1 MIGYIKGKIIEILP
15 SKAII
20 DTGGVGYLISST
32 PDNLSK
38 MRVGMEVSFWVYTAV
53 RENSID
59 LYGFNLRGDLD
70 MFEMLLSVS
79 GVGPKSAL
87 TILSVAGV
95 LAIEEAVSSGDSLSL
110 IKISGIG
117 KKTAEKIVIELGGK
131 INTIRKSSKTSEEDI
146 DVFEALQSLGY
157 RDRDIQETMK
167 NIPKDAKGA
176 NEKIKIALRF
186 LGRN

>member
-1 MIGYIKGKIIEILP
+1 
-15 SKAII
+15 
-20 DTGGVGYLISST
+20 
-32 PDNLSK
+32 
-38 MRVGMEVSFWVYTAV
+38 
-53 RENSID
+53 
-59 LYGFNLRGDLD
+59 